1 MELLLTLLLVLHLV
15 CVNAAAGAP
24 ILCVWLEWRGGAVA
38 RGAAEYLARMGLTSL
53 VVGGLVG
60 ILIGGLKWSVSYQN
74 LWTGPLS
81 YKMHW
86 AAGEILFS
94 LVLAVVYWQLVR
106 RPGGESKLARGGRG
120 LIALI
125 HGTNLLYHFP
135 VLFIVAGRMHEQG
148 LVVDTVVR
156 GAEFR
161 RLASQGETAALA
173 VHVALAS
180 VAMAGIMLLGLAM
193 KWQRIGR
200 EAADCDWAAAWGGRW
215 ALAASLAQLPVGLW
229 TLAMLPSGEQSRLMG
244 SDTIGT
250 ALFAVSMLAVL
261 WLLRELVAVSMGETA
276 KGALI
281 RSMTAMLVVV
291 ALMTGMQQ
299 RVRIA
304 SRTNSQAGATTWRT
318 KS

>member
-1 MELLLTLLLVLHLV
+1 VELLLTLLLVLHLV
-15 CVNAAAGAP
+15 CVNVAAGAP
-24 ILCVWLEWRGGAVA
+24 ILCVWLEWRGGTLS
-38 RGAAEYLARMGLTSL
+38 RQAAEYLARMGLTSL
-53 VVGGLVG
+53 VAGGLLG
-60 ILIGGLKWSVSYQN
+60 ILIGGLKWSASYQD

-106 RPGGESKLARGGRG
+106 RPGGDSKLARGGRG
-120 LIALI
+120 LLALI

-135 VLFIVAGRMHEQG
+135 VLFIVAGRLHEQG
-148 LVVDTVVR
+148 SVVGTVLR

-180 VAMAGIMLLGLAM
+180 VAMAGIMLFGLAM
-193 KWQRIGR
+193 KWQRLGR
-200 EAADCDWAAAWGGRW
+200 DVADSNWAAAWGGRW
-215 ALAASLAQLPVGLW
+215 ALAASLGQLPVGLW
-229 TLAMLPSGEQSRLMG
+229 TLAMLPAAEQSRLMG
-244 SDTIGT
+244 SDLIGT

-281 RSMTAMLVVV
+281 RSMTAMFVVV
-291 ALMTGMQQ
+291 ALMTAMQQ

-318 KS
+318 RS